1 MDYKA
6 LYDERKANVLDLL
19 KKGIQFYTNL
29 NDEEKTSSLIDLAS
43 SVQNGKFSIVVVG
56 QFSAGK
62 STFLNA
68 LMGEKYLPSFT
79 TETTATINFLRS
91 VNESPTKKP
100 LIKVNY
106 KDGKEERCEE
116 VTLEN
121 IEKFVSTK
129 GVDVAKNILSV
140 EVFLDSKYLNDGV
153 SLVDSPG
160 LNGVLEGHEQITND
174 QIDRSHAAIFMFN
187 AKQPG
192 SKSDFEKLNMLLR
205 KCNSVLIVLNQKD
218 LVKEDEQTIDD
229 VVHNL
234 KQNYAK
240 YFNTDQLP
248 EIFPIS
254 SYQALVARSKRK
266 LDYNGKTDFS
276 AEQRQDLLDSSE
288 IESFETR
295 LIKYLTQGE
304 KAQKEL
310 LSPVEKV
317 YAFLTETEASI
328 ASEIEQLSNTVDAD
342 EIRLQIS
349 QLKDELETLS
359 AKLNSTRTDIRNKVS
374 DILRDAEM
382 EIKASAADTK
392 ASCLNQITDA
402 EDLEELE
409 ANARIYTNRVYNK
422 YIQIWEDVSTK
433 ADRRYRE
440 LIADEYN
447 EYASAI
453 EERMREKQGG
463 KSIEFSKISLD
474 GSVFEVD
481 IDIDDFLE
489 KRSELLQQMD
499 EGSDRLDAL
508 QLEEIKAKENKAKLE
523 RLERAKAQL
532 QENRRLDIKA
542 LGDRPQIETYETKE
556 SRFVG
561 TGIKGVIKIFWTGTP
576 VEEINVTKRDD
587 SAQREYDR
595 QRVEIEENCKREIES
610 LELQKQSIPT
620 TNADLIALKIKQ
632 IERANQKQQQQLD
645 DLMATYEK
653 NKAKI
658 QRSKKRQAEAYV
670 EGLIEGIEKENLYKI
685 YEMLRNN
692 KDAMTNVAL
701 DVLQMELQSVIS
713 RKKEDI
719 ERREKQLSSSQ
730 EEKAKLIEDLMA
742 TKSTLSLIKEEVN
755 SCKAELNSIQI
766 DKIKRS

>member
-276 AEQRQDLLDSSE
+276 AEQRQDLLDSSG
-288 IESFETR
+288 IEAFETR

-342 EIRLQIS
+342 EVRLQIS

-422 YIQIWEDVSTK
+422 YIQIWEDVSAK
-433 ADRRYRE
+433 VDRRYRE

-463 KSIEFSKISLD
+463 NSIEFSKISLD
-474 GSVFEVD
+474 GSLFEVD

-499 EGSDRLDAL
+499 EGADRLNAL
-508 QLEEIKAKENKAKLE
+508 QLEEIKAKENNAKLE

-532 QENRRLDIKA
+532 REDRRLDIES
-542 LGDRPQIETYETKE
+542 LGYRPQIQTYTATETRKVGGLKGLWKWVTTG
-556 SRFVG
+556 SRDQNS
-561 TGIKGVIKIFWTGTP
+561 I
-576 VEEINVTKRDD
+576 VTRSDD
-587 SAQREYDR
+587 SARREYDR
-595 QRVEIEENCKREIES
+595 QRVEIEENSRREIEY
-610 LELQKQSIPT
+610 LESQKQLIPT
-620 TNADLIALKIKQ
+620 ADLGSIEAKKRQ
-632 IERANQKQQQQLD
+632 IERAIQRQQQQLE

-670 EGLIEGIEKENLYKI
+670 ENLIEDIEKENLYKI

-692 KDAMTNVAL
+692 KDAMTNAAL

-719 ERREKQLSSSQ
+719 ERREKQLLSSQ
-730 EEKAKLIEDLMA
+730 EEKAKLIEDLTA
-742 TKSTLSLIKEEVN
+742 TKSTLSLIKEEAN
-755 SCKAELNSIQI
+755 SCKADLNSVQI
-766 DKIKRS
+766 DKIKLS

>member
-6 LYDERKANVLDLL
+6 LYDERKGNVLDLL
-19 KKGIQFYTNL
+19 KKAIQFYTNL

-129 GVDVAKNILSV
+129 GVDVAKKILSV

-288 IESFETR
+288 IEAFETR

-317 YAFLTETEASI
+317 HAFLTETEASI

-342 EIRLQIS
+342 EVRLQIS

-422 YIQIWEDVSTK
+422 YIQIWEDVSAK
-433 ADRRYRE
+433 VDRRYRE

-453 EERMREKQGG
+453 EERMREKQGDN
-463 KSIEFSKISLD
+463 SIEFSKISLD
-474 GSVFEVD
+474 GSLFEVD
-481 IDIDDFLE
+481 IDIDDFFE

-499 EGSDRLDAL
+499 EGADRLDAL
-508 QLEEIKAKENKAKLE
+508 QLEEIKAKENNAKLE

-532 QENRRLDIKA
+532 REDRRLDIES
-542 LGDRPQIETYETKE
+542 LGYRPQIQTYTATETRKVGGLKGLWKWVTTG
-556 SRFVG
+556 SRDQNS
-561 TGIKGVIKIFWTGTP
+561 I
-576 VEEINVTKRDD
+576 VTRSDD
-587 SAQREYDR
+587 SARREYDR
-595 QRVEIEENCKREIES
+595 QRVEIEENSRREIEY
-610 LELQKQSIPT
+610 LESQKQLIPITDLGSIE
-620 TNADLIALKIKQ
+620 AKKRQ
-632 IERANQKQQQQLD
+632 IERAIQRQQQQLE

-670 EGLIEGIEKENLYKI
+670 ENLIEDIEKENLYKI

-692 KDAMTNVAL
+692 KDVMTNAAL
-701 DVLQMELQSVIS
+701 DILQMELQSVIS

-730 EEKAKLIEDLMA
+730 EEKAKLIEDLTA
-742 TKSTLSLIKEEVN
+742 TKSTLSLIKEEAN
-755 SCKAELNSIQI
+755 SCKAEISSIQT

>member
-1 MDYKA
+1 M
-6 LYDERKANVLDLL
+6 
-19 KKGIQFYTNL
+19 
-29 NDEEKTSSLIDLAS
+29 
-43 SVQNGKFSIVVVG
+43 
-56 QFSAGK
+56 
-62 STFLNA
+62 
-68 LMGEKYLPSFT
+68 
-79 TETTATINFLRS
+79 
-91 VNESPTKKP
+91 NESPTKKP

-153 SLVDSPG
+153 SLVDSTG

-288 IESFETR
+288 IEAFETR

-317 YAFLTETEASI
+317 HAFLTETEASI
-328 ASEIEQLSNTVDAD
+328 ANEIEQLSNTVDAD
-342 EIRLQIS
+342 EVRLQIS

-402 EDLEELE
+402 GDLEELE

-422 YIQIWEDVSTK
+422 YIQIWEDVSAK
-433 ADRRYRE
+433 VDRRYRE

-447 EYASAI
+447 EYASSI

-474 GSVFEVD
+474 GSLFEVD

-499 EGSDRLDAL
+499 EGADRLDAL
-508 QLEEIKAKENKAKLE
+508 QLEEIKAKENNAKLE

-532 QENRRLDIKA
+532 REDRRLDIES
-542 LGDRPQIETYETKE
+542 LGYRPQIQTYTATETRKVGGLKGLWKWVTTG
-556 SRFVG
+556 SRDQNS
-561 TGIKGVIKIFWTGTP
+561 I
-576 VEEINVTKRDD
+576 VTRSDD
-587 SAQREYDR
+587 SARREYDR
-595 QRVEIEENCKREIES
+595 QRVEIEENSRREIEY
-610 LELQKQSIPT
+610 LESQKQLIPT
-620 TNADLIALKIKQ
+620 ADLGSIEAKKRQ
-632 IERANQKQQQQLD
+632 IERAIQRQQQQLE

-670 EGLIEGIEKENLYKI
+670 ENLIEDIEKENLYKI

-692 KDAMTNVAL
+692 KDAMTNAAL

-730 EEKAKLIEDLMA
+730 EEKAKLIDDLTA
-742 TKSTLSLIKEEVN
+742 TKNTLSLIKEEAN
-755 SCKAELNSIQI
+755 SCKAEISSIQT

>member
-276 AEQRQDLLDSSE
+276 AEQRQDLLDSSG
-288 IESFETR
+288 IEAFETR

-342 EIRLQIS
+342 EVRLQIS

-422 YIQIWEDVSTK
+422 YIQIWEDVSAK
-433 ADRRYRE
+433 VDRRYRE

-463 KSIEFSKISLD
+463 NSIEFSKISLD
-474 GSVFEVD
+474 GSLFEVD

-499 EGSDRLDAL
+499 EGADRLDAL
-508 QLEEIKAKENKAKLE
+508 QLEEIKAKENNAKLE

-532 QENRRLDIKA
+532 REDRRLDIES
-542 LGDRPQIETYETKE
+542 LGYRPQIQTYTATETRKVGGLKGLWKWVTTG
-556 SRFVG
+556 SRDQNS
-561 TGIKGVIKIFWTGTP
+561 I
-576 VEEINVTKRDD
+576 VTRSDD
-587 SAQREYDR
+587 SARREYDR
-595 QRVEIEENCKREIES
+595 QRVEIEENSRREIEY
-610 LELQKQSIPT
+610 LESQKQLIPT
-620 TNADLIALKIKQ
+620 ADLGSIEAKKRQ
-632 IERANQKQQQQLD
+632 IERAIQRQQQQLE

-670 EGLIEGIEKENLYKI
+670 ENLIEDIEKENLYKI

-692 KDAMTNVAL
+692 KDAMTNAAL

-719 ERREKQLSSSQ
+719 ERREKQLLSSQ
-730 EEKAKLIEDLMA
+730 EEKAKLIEDLTA
-742 TKSTLSLIKEEVN
+742 TKSTLSLIKEEAN
-755 SCKAELNSIQI
+755 SCKAEISSIQT

>member
-6 LYDERKANVLDLL
+6 LYDGRKANVLDLL
-19 KKGIQFYTNL
+19 KKAIQFYTNL

-129 GVDVAKNILSV
+129 GVDVAKKILSV

-218 LVKEDEQTIDD
+218 LVKEDEQSIDD
-229 VVHNL
+229 VVRNL
-234 KQNYAK
+234 KENYGK

-276 AEQRQDLLDSSE
+276 AEQKQDLLDSSE
-288 IESFETR
+288 IEAFETR

-310 LSPVEKV
+310 LSPIEKV
-317 YAFLTETEASI
+317 HAFLTETEASI
-328 ASEIEQLSNTVDAD
+328 ANDIEQLSNTVDAD
-342 EIRLQIS
+342 EVRLQIS

-422 YIQIWEDVSTK
+422 YIQIWEDVSAK
-433 ADRRYRE
+433 VDRRYRE

-474 GSVFEVD
+474 GSLFEVD
-481 IDIDDFLE
+481 IDIDEFLV

-499 EGSDRLDAL
+499 EGVDRLDAL
-508 QLEEIKAKENKAKLE
+508 QLEEIRAKENNIKLE

-532 QENRRLDIKA
+532 REERRLDIES
-542 LGDRPQIETYETKE
+542 LGYRPQIETYTTIE
-556 SRFVG
+556 SREVG
-561 TGIKGVIKIFWTGTP
+561 GIKGFFKKIWSGSANQDFT
-576 VEEINVTKRDD
+576 VTRSND
-587 SAQREYDR
+587 SARKEYDR
-595 QRVEIEENCKREIES
+595 QRMEIEENSRREIEY
-610 LELQKQSIPT
+610 LESQKQLIPT
-620 TNADLIALKIKQ
+620 ADLGSIEAKKRQ
-632 IERANQKQQQQLD
+632 IERAIQRQQQQLE

-670 EGLIEGIEKENLYKI
+670 ENLIEDIEKENLYKI

-692 KDAMTNVAL
+692 KDAMTNAAL

-730 EEKAKLIEDLMA
+730 EEKAKLIEDLMT
-742 TKSTLSLIKEEVN
+742 TKNTLSLIKEEAN
-755 SCKAELNSIQI
+755 SCKAEISSIQT

>member
-19 KKGIQFYTNL
+19 KKAIQFYTNL

-317 YAFLTETEASI
+317 HAFLTETEASI
-328 ASEIEQLSNTVDAD
+328 ANEIEQLSNTVDAD
-342 EIRLQIS
+342 EVRFQIS

-359 AKLNSTRTDIRNKVS
+359 AKLNSTRTDIRNKVT

-422 YIQIWEDVSTK
+422 YIQIWEDVSAK
-433 ADRRYRE
+433 VDRRYRE

-447 EYASAI
+447 EYASSI

-474 GSVFEVD
+474 GSLFEVD
-481 IDIDDFLE
+481 IDIDDFLQ

-499 EGSDRLDAL
+499 EGADRLDAL
-508 QLEEIKAKENKAKLE
+508 QLEEIKAKENNAKLE

-532 QENRRLDIKA
+532 REDRRLDIES
-542 LGDRPQIETYETKE
+542 LGYRPQIQTYTATETRKVGGLKGLWKWVTTG
-556 SRFVG
+556 SRDQNS
-561 TGIKGVIKIFWTGTP
+561 I
-576 VEEINVTKRDD
+576 VTRSDD
-587 SAQREYDR
+587 SARREYDR
-595 QRVEIEENCKREIES
+595 QRVEIEENSRREIEY
-610 LELQKQSIPT
+610 LESQKQLIPT
-620 TNADLIALKIKQ
+620 ADLGSIEAKKRQ
-632 IERANQKQQQQLD
+632 IERAIQRQQQQLE

-670 EGLIEGIEKENLYKI
+670 ENLIEDIEKENLYKI

-692 KDAMTNVAL
+692 KDAMTNAAL

-730 EEKAKLIEDLMA
+730 EEKAKLIEDLTA
-742 TKSTLSLIKEEVN
+742 TKNTLSLIKEEAN
-755 SCKAELNSIQI
+755 SCKAEISSIQT

>member
-129 GVDVAKNILSV
+129 GVDVAKNISSV

-218 LVKEDEQTIDD
+218 LVKEDEQSIDD

-234 KQNYAK
+234 KKNYAK

-276 AEQRQDLLDSSE
+276 AEQKQDLLDSSE
-288 IESFETR
+288 IEAFETR

-317 YAFLTETEASI
+317 HAFLTETEASI

-342 EIRLQIS
+342 EVRLQIS

-422 YIQIWEDVSTK
+422 YIQIWEDVSAK
-433 ADRRYRE
+433 VDRRYRE

-474 GSVFEVD
+474 GSLFEVD
-481 IDIDDFLE
+481 IDIDDFFE

-499 EGSDRLDAL
+499 EGADRLDAL
-508 QLEEIKAKENKAKLE
+508 QLEEIKAKENNAKLE

-532 QENRRLDIKA
+532 REDRRLDIES
-542 LGDRPQIETYETKE
+542 LGYRPQIQTYTATETRKVGGLKGLWKWVTTG
-556 SRFVG
+556 SRDQNS
-561 TGIKGVIKIFWTGTP
+561 I
-576 VEEINVTKRDD
+576 VTRSDD
-587 SAQREYDR
+587 SARREYDR
-595 QRVEIEENCKREIES
+595 QRVEIEENSRREIEY
-610 LELQKQSIPT
+610 LESQKQLIPITDLGSIE
-620 TNADLIALKIKQ
+620 AKKRQ
-632 IERANQKQQQQLD
+632 IERAIQRQQQQLE

-670 EGLIEGIEKENLYKI
+670 ENLIEDIEKENLYKI

-692 KDAMTNVAL
+692 KDVMTNAAL
-701 DVLQMELQSVIS
+701 DILQMELQSVIS

-742 TKSTLSLIKEEVN
+742 TKSTLSLIKEEAN
-755 SCKAELNSIQI
+755 SCKAEISSIQT

>member
-6 LYDERKANVLDLL
+6 LYDERKGNVLDLL
-19 KKGIQFYTNL
+19 KKAIQFYTNL

-129 GVDVAKNILSV
+129 GVDVAKKILSV

-276 AEQRQDLLDSSE
+276 AEQKQDLLDSSK
-288 IESFETR
+288 IEAFETR

-317 YAFLTETEASI
+317 HAFLTETEASI

-342 EIRLQIS
+342 EVRLQIS

-422 YIQIWEDVSTK
+422 YIQIWEDVSAK
-433 ADRRYRE
+433 VDRRYRE

-453 EERMREKQGG
+453 EERMREKQGDN
-463 KSIEFSKISLD
+463 SIEFSKISLD
-474 GSVFEVD
+474 GSLFEVD
-481 IDIDDFLE
+481 IDIDDFFE
-489 KRSELLQQMD
+489 KRSELLQMD
-499 EGSDRLDAL
+499 EGADRLDAL
-508 QLEEIKAKENKAKLE
+508 QLEEIKAKENNAKLE

-532 QENRRLDIKA
+532 REDRRLDIES
-542 LGDRPQIETYETKE
+542 LGYRPQIQTYTATETRKVGGLKGLWKWVTTG
-556 SRFVG
+556 SRDQNS
-561 TGIKGVIKIFWTGTP
+561 I
-576 VEEINVTKRDD
+576 VTRSDD
-587 SAQREYDR
+587 SARREYDR
-595 QRVEIEENCKREIES
+595 QRVEIEENSRREIEY
-610 LELQKQSIPT
+610 LESQKQLIPITDLGSIE
-620 TNADLIALKIKQ
+620 AKKRQ
-632 IERANQKQQQQLD
+632 IERAIQRQQQQLE

-670 EGLIEGIEKENLYKI
+670 ENLIEDIEKENLYKI

-692 KDAMTNVAL
+692 KDVMTNAAL
-701 DVLQMELQSVIS
+701 DILQMELQSVIS

-730 EEKAKLIEDLMA
+730 EEKAKLIEDLTA
-742 TKSTLSLIKEEVN
+742 TKSTLSLIKEEAN
-755 SCKAELNSIQI
+755 SCKAEISSIQT

>member
-6 LYDERKANVLDLL
+6 LYDERKGNVLDLL
-19 KKGIQFYTNL
+19 KKAIQFYTNL

-129 GVDVAKNILSV
+129 GVDVAKKILSV

-276 AEQRQDLLDSSE
+276 AEQKQDLLDSSK
-288 IESFETR
+288 IEAFETR

-317 YAFLTETEASI
+317 HAFLTETEASI
-328 ASEIEQLSNTVDAD
+328 ANDIEQLSNTVDAD
-342 EIRLQIS
+342 EVRLQIS

-422 YIQIWEDVSTK
+422 YIQIWEDVSAK
-433 ADRRYRE
+433 VDRRYRE

-463 KSIEFSKISLD
+463 KSIEFSKINLD

-481 IDIDDFLE
+481 IDIDEFLV

-499 EGSDRLDAL
+499 EGADRLDAL
-508 QLEEIKAKENKAKLE
+508 QLEEIKAKENNAKLE

-532 QENRRLDIKA
+532 REDRRLDIES
-542 LGDRPQIETYETKE
+542 LGYRPQIQTYTATETRKVGGLKGLWKWVTTG
-556 SRFVG
+556 SRDENS
-561 TGIKGVIKIFWTGTP
+561 I
-576 VEEINVTKRDD
+576 VTRSDD
-587 SAQREYDR
+587 SARREYDR
-595 QRVEIEENCKREIES
+595 QRIEIEENSRREIEY
-610 LELQKQSIPT
+610 LESQKQLIPT
-620 TNADLIALKIKQ
+620 ADLGSIEAKKRQ
-632 IERANQKQQQQLD
+632 IERAIQRQQQQLE

-653 NKAKI
+653 NKVKI

-670 EGLIEGIEKENLYKI
+670 ENLIEDIEKENLYKI

-692 KDAMTNVAL
+692 KDVMTNAAL
-701 DVLQMELQSVIS
+701 DILQMELQSVIS

-719 ERREKQLSSSQ
+719 ERHEKQLSSSQ
-730 EEKAKLIEDLMA
+730 EEKAKLIEDLTA
-742 TKSTLSLIKEEVN
+742 TKSTLSLIKEEAN
-755 SCKAELNSIQI
+755 SCKAEISSIQT

>member
-6 LYDERKANVLDLL
+6 LYDERKGNVLDLL
-19 KKGIQFYTNL
+19 KKTIQFYTNL

-276 AEQRQDLLDSSE
+276 VEQKQDLLDSSE
-288 IESFETR
+288 IEAFETR

-317 YAFLTETEASI
+317 HAFLTETEASI
-328 ASEIEQLSNTVDAD
+328 ANDIEQLSNTVDAD
-342 EIRLQIS
+342 EVRLQIS

-359 AKLNSTRTDIRNKVS
+359 VKLNSTRTDIRNKVTN
-374 DILRDAEM
+374 ILRDAER

-402 EDLEELE
+402 EDLEDLE

-422 YIQIWEDVSTK
+422 YIQIWEDVSAK
-433 ADRRYRE
+433 VDRRYRE

-463 KSIEFSKISLD
+463 KSIEFSKINLD

-481 IDIDDFLE
+481 IDIDEFLV

-499 EGSDRLDAL
+499 EGADRLDAL
-508 QLEEIKAKENKAKLE
+508 QLEEIKAKENNAKLE

-532 QENRRLDIKA
+532 REDRRLDIES
-542 LGDRPQIETYETKE
+542 LGYRPQIQTYTATETRKVGGLKGLWKWVTTG
-556 SRFVG
+556 SRDENS
-561 TGIKGVIKIFWTGTP
+561 I
-576 VEEINVTKRDD
+576 VTRSDD
-587 SAQREYDR
+587 SARREYDR
-595 QRVEIEENCKREIES
+595 QRIEIEENSRREIEY
-610 LELQKQSIPT
+610 LESQKQLIPT
-620 TNADLIALKIKQ
+620 TDLGSIEAKKRQ
-632 IERANQKQQQQLD
+632 IERAIQRQQQQLE

-653 NKAKI
+653 NKVKI

-670 EGLIEGIEKENLYKI
+670 ENLIEDIEKENLYKI

-692 KDAMTNVAL
+692 KDAMTNAAL

-742 TKSTLSLIKEEVN
+742 TKNTLSLIKEEAN
-755 SCKAELNSIQI
+755 SCKAEISSIQT

>member
-6 LYDERKANVLDLL
+6 LYDGRKANVLDLL
-19 KKGIQFYTNL
+19 KKAIQFYTNL

-106 KDGKEERCEE
+106 KDGKVESCAE

-218 LVKEDEQTIDD
+218 LVKEDEQSIED
-229 VVHNL
+229 VVRNL
-234 KQNYAK
+234 KENYGK

-276 AEQRQDLLDSSE
+276 ADQKQDLLDSSE
-288 IESFETR
+288 IEAFETR

-317 YAFLTETEASI
+317 HAFLTETEASI
-328 ASEIEQLSNTVDAD
+328 ANDIEQLSNTVDAD
-342 EIRLQIS
+342 EVRLQIS

-359 AKLNSTRTDIRNKVS
+359 VKLNSTRTDIRNKVTN
-374 DILRDAEM
+374 ILRDAEM

-402 EDLEELE
+402 EDLEDLE

-422 YIQIWEDVSTK
+422 YIQIWEDVSAK
-433 ADRRYRE
+433 VDRRYRE

-463 KSIEFSKISLD
+463 KSIEFSKINLD

-481 IDIDDFLE
+481 IDIDEFLV

-499 EGSDRLDAL
+499 EGADRLDAL
-508 QLEEIKAKENKAKLE
+508 QLEEIKAKENNAKLE

-532 QENRRLDIKA
+532 REDRRLDIES
-542 LGDRPQIETYETKE
+542 LGYRPQIQTYTATETRKVGGLKGLWKWVTTG
-556 SRFVG
+556 SRDENS
-561 TGIKGVIKIFWTGTP
+561 I
-576 VEEINVTKRDD
+576 VTRSDD
-587 SAQREYDR
+587 SARREYDR
-595 QRVEIEENCKREIES
+595 QRIEIEENSRREIEY
-610 LELQKQSIPT
+610 LESQKQLIPT
-620 TNADLIALKIKQ
+620 ADLGSIEAKKRQ
-632 IERANQKQQQQLD
+632 IERAIQRQQQQLE

-653 NKAKI
+653 NKVKI

-670 EGLIEGIEKENLYKI
+670 ENLIEDIEKENLYKI

-692 KDAMTNVAL
+692 KDAMTNAAL

-730 EEKAKLIEDLMA
+730 EEKAKLIEDLTA
-742 TKSTLSLIKEEVN
+742 TKNTLSLIKEEAN
-755 SCKAELNSIQI
+755 SCKAEISSIQT

>member
-19 KKGIQFYTNL
+19 KKAIQFYTNL

-254 SYQALVARSKRK
+254 SYQALVSRSKRK

-288 IESFETR
+288 IEAFETR

-317 YAFLTETEASI
+317 HAFLTETEASI

-342 EIRLQIS
+342 EVRLQIS

-422 YIQIWEDVSTK
+422 YIQIWEDVSAK
-433 ADRRYRE
+433 VDRRYRE

-474 GSVFEVD
+474 GSLFEVD
-481 IDIDDFLE
+481 IDIDDFFE

-499 EGSDRLDAL
+499 EGADRLDAL
-508 QLEEIKAKENKAKLE
+508 QLEEIKAKENNVKLE

-532 QENRRLDIKA
+532 REERRLDIEA
-542 LGDRPQIETYETKE
+542 LGNRPQIETYETKE
-556 SRFVG
+556 RRFA
-561 TGIKGVIKIFWTGTP
+561 GIGMKGLIKMFWAGAP
-576 VEEINVTKRDD
+576 EEEINVINRDD
-587 SAQREYDR
+587 SARREYDR
-595 QRVEIEENCKREIES
+595 QRVEIEENSRREIEY
-610 LELQKQSIPT
+610 LESQKQLIPT
-620 TNADLIALKIKQ
+620 ADLGSIEAKKRQ
-632 IERANQKQQQQLD
+632 IERAIQRQQQQLE

-670 EGLIEGIEKENLYKI
+670 ENLIEDIEKENLYKI

-692 KDAMTNVAL
+692 KDVMTNAAL
-701 DVLQMELQSVIS
+701 DILQMELQSVIS

-719 ERREKQLSSSQ
+719 ERREKQLLSSQ
-730 EEKAKLIEDLMA
+730 EEKAKLIEDLTA
-742 TKSTLSLIKEEVN
+742 TKSTLSLIKEEAN
-755 SCKAELNSIQI
+755 SCKAEISSIQT

>member
-6 LYDERKANVLDLL
+6 HYDERKAKVLDLL
-19 KKGIQFYTNL
+19 NKSIQFYSNL
-29 NDEEKTSSLIDLAS
+29 NDEEKTSSLIDLAF

-218 LVKEDEQTIDD
+218 LVKEDEQSIDD
-229 VVHNL
+229 VIHNL

-276 AEQRQDLLDSSE
+276 AEQKQDLLDSSE
-288 IESFETR
+288 IEAFETR

-317 YAFLTETEASI
+317 HAFLTETEASI

-342 EIRLQIS
+342 EVRLQIS

-359 AKLNSTRTDIRNKVS
+359 AKLNSTRTDIRNKVT

-409 ANARIYTNRVYNK
+409 ANARIYTNKVYNK
-422 YIQIWEDVSTK
+422 YIQIWEDVSAK
-433 ADRRYRE
+433 VDRRYRE

-463 KSIEFSKISLD
+463 NSIEFSKISLD
-474 GSVFEVD
+474 GSLFEVN
-481 IDIDDFLE
+481 IDIDDFLV

-499 EGSDRLDAL
+499 EGADRLDAL
-508 QLEEIKAKENKAKLE
+508 QLEEIKAKENNVRLE
-523 RLERAKAQL
+523 RLEKAKAQL
-532 QENRRLDIKA
+532 RESKNLDLQA
-542 LGDRPQIETYETKE
+542 LHIRPQIETYTTTETRKVGGLKGLWKWVTTG
-556 SRFVG
+556 SRDQNS
-561 TGIKGVIKIFWTGTP
+561 I
-576 VEEINVTKRDD
+576 VTRSDD
-587 SAQREYDR
+587 SARREYDR
-595 QRVEIEENCKREIES
+595 QRVEIEENYKREIES

-620 TNADLIALKIKQ
+620 TNPELIALKIKQ
-632 IERANQKQQQQLD
+632 IERANQRQQQQLD

-670 EGLIEGIEKENLYKI
+670 EGLIEDIEKENLYKI

-692 KDAMTNVAL
+692 KDTMTNAVL
-701 DVLQMELQSVIS
+701 DILQMELQSVIS
-713 RKKEDI
+713 RKKGEV
-719 ERREKQLSSSQ
+719 ELREKQLSSSQ
-730 EEKAKLIEDLMA
+730 EEKAKLIDDLTA
-742 TKSTLSLIKEEVN
+742 TKSTLSLIKEEAN
-755 SCKAELNSIQI
+755 SCKAELNSIQT

>member
-6 LYDERKANVLDLL
+6 LYDERKGNVLDLL

-276 AEQRQDLLDSSE
+276 VEQKQDLLDSSE
-288 IESFETR
+288 IEVFETR

-310 LSPVEKV
+310 LSPVEKI

-342 EIRLQIS
+342 EVRLQIS

-359 AKLNSTRTDIRNKVS
+359 AKLNSTRTDIRNKVT

-422 YIQIWEDVSTK
+422 YIQIWEDVSAK
-433 ADRRYRE
+433 VDRRYRE

-447 EYASAI
+447 EYASTI

-463 KSIEFSKISLD
+463 NSIEFSKISLD
-474 GSVFEVD
+474 GSLFEVD
-481 IDIDDFLE
+481 IDIDDFLQ

-499 EGSDRLDAL
+499 EGADRLDAL
-508 QLEEIKAKENKAKLE
+508 QLEEIRAKENNVKLE

-532 QENRRLDIKA
+532 REERRLDIEA
-542 LGDRPQIETYETKE
+542 LGNRPQIETYETKE
-556 SRFVG
+556 RRFAG
-561 TGIKGVIKIFWTGTP
+561 IGIKGLIKTLWAGAP
-576 VEEINVTKRDD
+576 VEEINVINRDD
-587 SAQREYDR
+587 SARREYDR
-595 QRVEIEENCKREIES
+595 QRVEIEENRRREIEY
-610 LELQKQSIPT
+610 LESQKQLIPT
-620 TNADLIALKIKQ
+620 TDLGSIEAKKRQ
-632 IERANQKQQQQLD
+632 IERSIQRQQQQLE

-658 QRSKKRQAEAYV
+658 QRSKKRRAEAYV
-670 EGLIEGIEKENLYKI
+670 ENLIEDIEKENLYKI

-692 KDAMTNVAL
+692 KDVMTNAAL
-701 DVLQMELQSVIS
+701 DILQLELQSVIS

-730 EEKAKLIEDLMA
+730 EEKAKLIEDLTA
-742 TKSTLSLIKEEVN
+742 TKNTLSTIKEEAN
-755 SCKAELNSIQI
+755 SCKAVISSIQT

>member
-1 MDYKA
+1 M
-6 LYDERKANVLDLL
+6 
-19 KKGIQFYTNL
+19 
-29 NDEEKTSSLIDLAS
+29 
-43 SVQNGKFSIVVVG
+43 
-56 QFSAGK
+56 
-62 STFLNA
+62 
-68 LMGEKYLPSFT
+68 
-79 TETTATINFLRS
+79 
-91 VNESPTKKP
+91 NESPTKKP

-276 AEQRQDLLDSSE
+276 TEQKQDLLDSSE
-288 IESFETR
+288 IEAFETR

-342 EIRLQIS
+342 EVRFQIS

-359 AKLNSTRTDIRNKVS
+359 AKLNSTRTDIRNKVA

-422 YIQIWEDVSTK
+422 YIQIWEDVSAK
-433 ADRRYRE
+433 VDRRYRE

-463 KSIEFSKISLD
+463 NSIEFSKISLD
-474 GSVFEVD
+474 GSLFEVD

-499 EGSDRLDAL
+499 EEADRLDAL

-523 RLERAKAQL
+523 RLERAKVQL
-532 QENRRLDIKA
+532 RENRKLDIDS
-542 LGDRPQIETYETKE
+542 LGDRPKIETYEAKE
-556 SRFVG
+556 SRFAG
-561 TGIKGVIKIFWTGTP
+561 TGIKGLIKIFWTGAP

-595 QRVEIEENCKREIES
+595 QRMEIEENCKREIES

-620 TNADLIALKIKQ
+620 TNVDLIALKIKQ

-692 KDAMTNVAL
+692 KDVMTNAAL
-701 DVLQMELQSVIS
+701 DVLQLELQSVIS

-730 EEKAKLIEDLMA
+730 EEKTKLIEDLTA

>member
-19 KKGIQFYTNL
+19 KKAIQFYTNL

-116 VTLEN
+116 VTLEY

-218 LVKEDEQTIDD
+218 LVKEDEQSIDD

-276 AEQRQDLLDSSE
+276 AEQKQDLLDSSE
-288 IESFETR
+288 IEAFETR

-317 YAFLTETEASI
+317 HTFLTETEASI

-342 EIRLQIS
+342 EVRLQIS
-349 QLKDELETLS
+349 QLKDEFETLS

-422 YIQIWEDVSTK
+422 YIQIWEDVSAK
-433 ADRRYRE
+433 VDRRYRE

-453 EERMREKQGG
+453 EERMIEKQGG

-474 GSVFEVD
+474 GSLFEVD
-481 IDIDDFLE
+481 IDIDDFFE

-499 EGSDRLDAL
+499 EGADRLDAL
-508 QLEEIKAKENKAKLE
+508 QLEEIKAKENNAKLE

-532 QENRRLDIKA
+532 REDRRLDIES
-542 LGDRPQIETYETKE
+542 LGYRPQIQTYTATETRKVGGLKGLWKWVITG
-556 SRFVG
+556 SRDQNS
-561 TGIKGVIKIFWTGTP
+561 I
-576 VEEINVTKRDD
+576 VTRSDD
-587 SAQREYDR
+587 SARREYDR
-595 QRVEIEENCKREIES
+595 QRVEIEENSRREIEY
-610 LELQKQSIPT
+610 LESQKQLIPITDLGSIE
-620 TNADLIALKIKQ
+620 AKKRQ
-632 IERANQKQQQQLD
+632 IERAIQRQQQQLE

-670 EGLIEGIEKENLYKI
+670 ENLIEDIEKENLYKI

-692 KDAMTNVAL
+692 KDVMTNAAL
-701 DVLQMELQSVIS
+701 DILQMELQSVIS

-730 EEKAKLIEDLMA
+730 EEKAKLIEDLTA
-742 TKSTLSLIKEEVN
+742 TKSTLSLIKEEAN
-755 SCKAELNSIQI
+755 SCKAEISSIQT

>member
-276 AEQRQDLLDSSE
+276 AEQKQDLLDSSK
-288 IESFETR
+288 IEAFETR

-317 YAFLTETEASI
+317 HAFLTETEASI

-342 EIRLQIS
+342 EVRLQIS

-422 YIQIWEDVSTK
+422 YIQIWEDVSAK
-433 ADRRYRE
+433 VDRRYRE

-463 KSIEFSKISLD
+463 NSIEFSKISLD
-474 GSVFEVD
+474 GSLFEVD

-499 EGSDRLDAL
+499 EGADRLDAL
-508 QLEEIKAKENKAKLE
+508 QLEEIKAKENNAKLE

-532 QENRRLDIKA
+532 REDRRLDIES
-542 LGDRPQIETYETKE
+542 LGYRPQIQTYTATETRKVGGLKGLWKWVTTG
-556 SRFVG
+556 SRDQNS
-561 TGIKGVIKIFWTGTP
+561 I
-576 VEEINVTKRDD
+576 VTRSDD
-587 SAQREYDR
+587 SARREYDR
-595 QRVEIEENCKREIES
+595 QRVEIEENSRREIEY
-610 LELQKQSIPT
+610 LESQKQLIPITDLGSIE
-620 TNADLIALKIKQ
+620 AKKRQ
-632 IERANQKQQQQLD
+632 IERAIQRQQQQLE

-670 EGLIEGIEKENLYKI
+670 ENLIEDIEKENLYKI

-692 KDAMTNVAL
+692 KDVMTNAAL
-701 DVLQMELQSVIS
+701 DILQMELQSVIS

-730 EEKAKLIEDLMA
+730 EEKAKLIEDLTA
-742 TKSTLSLIKEEVN
+742 TKSTLSLIKEEAN
-755 SCKAELNSIQI
+755 SCKAEISSIQT

>member
-19 KKGIQFYTNL
+19 KKAIQFYTNL

-276 AEQRQDLLDSSE
+276 AEQRQDLLDSSG
-288 IESFETR
+288 IEAFETR

-342 EIRLQIS
+342 EVRLQIS

-422 YIQIWEDVSTK
+422 YIQIWEDVSAK
-433 ADRRYRE
+433 VDRRYRE

-463 KSIEFSKISLD
+463 NSIEFSKISLD
-474 GSVFEVD
+474 GSLFEVD
-481 IDIDDFLE
+481 IDIDDFLQ

-499 EGSDRLDAL
+499 EGADRLDAL
-508 QLEEIKAKENKAKLE
+508 QLEEIIAKENNAKLE

-532 QENRRLDIKA
+532 REDRRLDIES
-542 LGDRPQIETYETKE
+542 LGYRPQIETYTTIE
-556 SRFVG
+556 SREVG
-561 TGIKGVIKIFWTGTP
+561 GIKGFFKKIWSGSANQDFT
-576 VEEINVTKRDD
+576 VTRSND
-587 SAQREYDR
+587 SARKEYDR
-595 QRVEIEENCKREIES
+595 QRVEIEENSRREIEY
-610 LELQKQSIPT
+610 LESQKQLIPT
-620 TNADLIALKIKQ
+620 ADLGSIEAKKRQ
-632 IERANQKQQQQLD
+632 IERAIQRQQQQLE

-670 EGLIEGIEKENLYKI
+670 ENLIEDIQKENLYKI

-692 KDAMTNVAL
+692 KDAMTNAAL

-719 ERREKQLSSSQ
+719 ERREKQLLSSQ
-730 EEKAKLIEDLMA
+730 EEKAKLIEDLTA
-742 TKSTLSLIKEEVN
+742 TKSTLSLIKEEAN
-755 SCKAELNSIQI
+755 SCKAEISSIQT

>member
-19 KKGIQFYTNL
+19 KKAIQFYTNL

-276 AEQRQDLLDSSE
+276 AEQKQDLLDSSE

-317 YAFLTETEASI
+317 HAFLTETEASI

-342 EIRLQIS
+342 EVRLQIS

-422 YIQIWEDVSTK
+422 YIQIWEDVSAK
-433 ADRRYRE
+433 VDRRYRE

-453 EERMREKQGG
+453 EERMREKQGDN
-463 KSIEFSKISLD
+463 SIEFSKISLD
-474 GSVFEVD
+474 GSLFEVD

-499 EGSDRLDAL
+499 EGADRLDAL
-508 QLEEIKAKENKAKLE
+508 QLEEIKAKENNVKLE
-523 RLERAKAQL
+523 RLERAKVQL
-532 QENRRLDIKA
+532 REERRLDIEA
-542 LGDRPQIETYETKE
+542 LGNRPQIETYETKE
-556 SRFVG
+556 RRFAG
-561 TGIKGVIKIFWTGTP
+561 MGIKGLIKMLWAGAP
-576 VEEINVTKRDD
+576 VEEINVINRDD
-587 SAQREYDR
+587 SARREYDR
-595 QRVEIEENCKREIES
+595 QRVEIEENSRREIEY
-610 LELQKQSIPT
+610 LESQKQLIPT
-620 TNADLIALKIKQ
+620 TDLGSIEAKKRQ
-632 IERANQKQQQQLD
+632 IERSIQRQQQQLE

-670 EGLIEGIEKENLYKI
+670 ENLIEDIEKENLYKI

-692 KDAMTNVAL
+692 KDVMTNVAL
-701 DVLQMELQSVIS
+701 DILQMELQSVIS

-730 EEKAKLIEDLMA
+730 EEKAKLIEDLTA
-742 TKSTLSLIKEEVN
+742 TKNTLSVIKEEAN
-755 SCKAELNSIQI
+755 SCKAVISSIQT

>member
-19 KKGIQFYTNL
+19 KRAIQFYTNL

-317 YAFLTETEASI
+317 HAFLTETEASI

-342 EIRLQIS
+342 EVHLQIS

-422 YIQIWEDVSTK
+422 YIQIWEDVSAK
-433 ADRRYRE
+433 VDRRYRE

-447 EYASAI
+447 EYASSI

-474 GSVFEVD
+474 GSLFEVD
-481 IDIDDFLE
+481 IDIDDFLQ

-499 EGSDRLDAL
+499 EGADRLDAL
-508 QLEEIKAKENKAKLE
+508 QMEEIIAKENNAKLE

-532 QENRRLDIKA
+532 REDRRLDIES
-542 LGDRPQIETYETKE
+542 LGYRPQIETYTTIE
-556 SRFVG
+556 SREVG
-561 TGIKGVIKIFWTGTP
+561 GIKGFLKKIWSGSANQDFT
-576 VEEINVTKRDD
+576 VTRSND
-587 SAQREYDR
+587 SARKEYDR
-595 QRVEIEENCKREIES
+595 QRVEIEENSRREIEY
-610 LELQKQSIPT
+610 LESQKQLIPT
-620 TNADLIALKIKQ
+620 ADLGSIEAKKRQ
-632 IERANQKQQQQLD
+632 IERAIQRQQQQLE

-670 EGLIEGIEKENLYKI
+670 ENLIEDIEKENLYKI

-692 KDAMTNVAL
+692 KDAMTNAAL

-730 EEKAKLIEDLMA
+730 EEKAKLIDDLTA
-742 TKSTLSLIKEEVN
+742 TKSTLSLIKEEAN
-755 SCKAELNSIQI
+755 SCKAEISSIQT

>member
-276 AEQRQDLLDSSE
+276 AEQRQDLLDSSG
-288 IESFETR
+288 IEAFETR

-342 EIRLQIS
+342 EVRLQIS

-422 YIQIWEDVSTK
+422 YIQIWEDVSAK
-433 ADRRYRE
+433 VDRRYRE

-463 KSIEFSKISLD
+463 NSIEFSKISLD
-474 GSVFEVD
+474 GSLFEVD

-499 EGSDRLDAL
+499 EGADRLDAL
-508 QLEEIKAKENKAKLE
+508 QLEEIKAKENNAKLE

-532 QENRRLDIKA
+532 REDRRLDIES
-542 LGDRPQIETYETKE
+542 LGYRPQIQTYTATETRKVGGLKGLWKWVTTG
-556 SRFVG
+556 SRDQNS
-561 TGIKGVIKIFWTGTP
+561 I
-576 VEEINVTKRDD
+576 VTRSDD
-587 SAQREYDR
+587 SARREYDR
-595 QRVEIEENCKREIES
+595 QRVEIEENSRREIEY
-610 LELQKQSIPT
+610 LESQKQLIPT
-620 TNADLIALKIKQ
+620 ADLGSIEAKKRQ
-632 IERANQKQQQQLD
+632 IERAIQRQQQQLE

-670 EGLIEGIEKENLYKI
+670 ENLIEDIEKENLYKI

-692 KDAMTNVAL
+692 KDAMTNAAL

-719 ERREKQLSSSQ
+719 ERREKQLLSSQ
-730 EEKAKLIEDLMA
+730 EEKAKLIEDLTA
-742 TKSTLSLIKEEVN
+742 TKSTLSLIKEEAN
-755 SCKAELNSIQI
+755 SCKADLNSVQI
-766 DKIKRS
+766 DKIKLS

>member
-276 AEQRQDLLDSSE
+276 AEQRQDLLDSSG
-288 IESFETR
+288 IEAFETR

-342 EIRLQIS
+342 EVRLQIS

-422 YIQIWEDVSTK
+422 YIQIWEDVSAK
-433 ADRRYRE
+433 VDRRYRE

-463 KSIEFSKISLD
+463 NSIEFSKISLD
-474 GSVFEVD
+474 GSLFEVD
-481 IDIDDFLE
+481 IDIDDFLQ

-499 EGSDRLDAL
+499 EGADRLDAL
-508 QLEEIKAKENKAKLE
+508 QLEEIIAKENNAKLE

-532 QENRRLDIKA
+532 REDRRLDIES
-542 LGDRPQIETYETKE
+542 LGYRPQIETYTTIE
-556 SRFVG
+556 SREVG
-561 TGIKGVIKIFWTGTP
+561 GIKGFFKKIWSGSANQDFT
-576 VEEINVTKRDD
+576 VTRSND
-587 SAQREYDR
+587 SARKEYDR
-595 QRVEIEENCKREIES
+595 QRVEIEENSRREIEY
-610 LELQKQSIPT
+610 LESQKQLIPT
-620 TNADLIALKIKQ
+620 ADLGSIEAKKRQ
-632 IERANQKQQQQLD
+632 IERAIQRQQQQLE

-670 EGLIEGIEKENLYKI
+670 ENLIEDIEKENLYKI

-692 KDAMTNVAL
+692 KDAMTNAAL

-719 ERREKQLSSSQ
+719 ERREKQLLSSQ
-730 EEKAKLIEDLMA
+730 EEKAKLIEDLTA
-742 TKSTLSLIKEEVN
+742 TKSTLSLIKEEAN
-755 SCKAELNSIQI
+755 SCKAEISSIQT

>member
-19 KKGIQFYTNL
+19 KKAIQFYTNL

-288 IESFETR
+288 IEAFETR

-317 YAFLTETEASI
+317 HAFLTETEASI

-342 EIRLQIS
+342 EVRLQIS

-422 YIQIWEDVSTK
+422 YIQIWEDVSAK
-433 ADRRYRE
+433 VDRRYRE

-447 EYASAI
+447 EYASSI

-474 GSVFEVD
+474 GSLFEVD

-499 EGSDRLDAL
+499 EGADRLDAL
-508 QLEEIKAKENKAKLE
+508 QLEEIIAKENNVKLE

-532 QENRRLDIKA
+532 REDRRLDIES
-542 LGDRPQIETYETKE
+542 LGYRPQIETYTATETRKE
-556 SRFVG
+556 GGFRGFVRF
-561 TGIKGVIKIFWTGTP
+561 IWTGSRDKDFT
-576 VEEINVTKRDD
+576 VTRSND
-587 SAQREYDR
+587 SARKEYDR
-595 QRVEIEENCKREIES
+595 QRVEIEENSRREIEY
-610 LELQKQSIPT
+610 LESQKQLIPT
-620 TNADLIALKIKQ
+620 ADLGSIEAKKRQ
-632 IERANQKQQQQLD
+632 IERAIQRQQQQLE

-670 EGLIEGIEKENLYKI
+670 ENLIEDIEKENLYKI

-692 KDAMTNVAL
+692 KDAMTNAAL

-730 EEKAKLIEDLMA
+730 EEKAKLIDDLTA
-742 TKSTLSLIKEEVN
+742 TKSTLSLIKEEAN
-755 SCKAELNSIQI
+755 SCKAEISSIQT

>member
-276 AEQRQDLLDSSE
+276 AEQRQDLLDSSG
-288 IESFETR
+288 IEAFETR

-342 EIRLQIS
+342 EVRLQIS

-422 YIQIWEDVSTK
+422 YIQIWEDVSAK
-433 ADRRYRE
+433 VDRRYRE

-463 KSIEFSKISLD
+463 NSIEFSKISLD
-474 GSVFEVD
+474 GSLFEVD

-499 EGSDRLDAL
+499 EGADRLDAL
-508 QLEEIKAKENKAKLE
+508 QLEEIKAKENNAKLE

-532 QENRRLDIKA
+532 REDRRLDIES
-542 LGDRPQIETYETKE
+542 LGYRPQIQTYTATETRKVGGLKGLWKWVTTG
-556 SRFVG
+556 SRDQNS
-561 TGIKGVIKIFWTGTP
+561 I
-576 VEEINVTKRDD
+576 VTRSDD
-587 SAQREYDR
+587 SARREYDR
-595 QRVEIEENCKREIES
+595 QRVEIEENSRREIEY
-610 LELQKQSIPT
+610 LESQKQLIPT
-620 TNADLIALKIKQ
+620 ADLGSIEAKKRQ
-632 IERANQKQQQQLD
+632 IERAIQRQQQQLE

-670 EGLIEGIEKENLYKI
+670 ENLIEDIEKENLYKI

-692 KDAMTNVAL
+692 KYYMTNDAN
-701 DVLQMELQSVIS
+701 DVLHMELQSVIS

-719 ERREKQLSSSQ
+719 ERREKQLLSSQ
-730 EEKAKLIEDLMA
+730 EEKAKLIEDLTA
-742 TKSTLSLIKEEVN
+742 TKSTLSLIKEEAN
-755 SCKAELNSIQI
+755 SCKADLNSVQI
-766 DKIKRS
+766 DKIKLS

>member
-19 KKGIQFYTNL
+19 KKAIQFYTNL

-317 YAFLTETEASI
+317 HAFLTETEASI
-328 ASEIEQLSNTVDAD
+328 ANEIEQLSNTVDAD
-342 EIRLQIS
+342 EVRLQIS

-422 YIQIWEDVSTK
+422 YIQIWEDVSAK
-433 ADRRYRE
+433 VDRRYRE

-447 EYASAI
+447 EYASSI

-463 KSIEFSKISLD
+463 KSIEFSKINLD
-474 GSVFEVD
+474 GSLFEVD

-499 EGSDRLDAL
+499 EGADRLDAL
-508 QLEEIKAKENKAKLE
+508 QLEEIKAKENNAKLE

-532 QENRRLDIKA
+532 REDRRLDIES
-542 LGDRPQIETYETKE
+542 LGYRPQIQTYTATETRKVGGLKGLWKWVTTG
-556 SRFVG
+556 SRDQNS
-561 TGIKGVIKIFWTGTP
+561 I
-576 VEEINVTKRDD
+576 VTRSDD
-587 SAQREYDR
+587 SARREYDR
-595 QRVEIEENCKREIES
+595 QRVEIEENSRREIEY
-610 LELQKQSIPT
+610 LESQKQLIPT
-620 TNADLIALKIKQ
+620 ADLGSIEAKKRQ
-632 IERANQKQQQQLD
+632 IERAIQRQQQQLE

-670 EGLIEGIEKENLYKI
+670 ENLIEDIEKENLYKI

-692 KDAMTNVAL
+692 KDAMTNAAL

-730 EEKAKLIEDLMA
+730 EEKAKLIDDLTA
-742 TKSTLSLIKEEVN
+742 TKNTLSLIKEEAN
-755 SCKAELNSIQI
+755 SCKAEISSIQT

>member
-276 AEQRQDLLDSSE
+276 AEQKQDLLDSSE
-288 IESFETR
+288 IEAFETR

-317 YAFLTETEASI
+317 HAFLTETEASI

-342 EIRLQIS
+342 EVRLQIS

-422 YIQIWEDVSTK
+422 YIQIWEDVSAK
-433 ADRRYRE
+433 VDRRYRE

-463 KSIEFSKISLD
+463 NSIEFSKISLD
-474 GSVFEVD
+474 GSLFEVD

-499 EGSDRLDAL
+499 EGADRLDAL
-508 QLEEIKAKENKAKLE
+508 QLEEIRAKENNVKLE

-532 QENRRLDIKA
+532 RENKSFDLQA
-542 LGDRPQIETYETKE
+542 LGARPKVDTYKTKE
-556 SRFVG
+556 SREIGGFKGFLKFV
-561 TGIKGVIKIFWTGTP
+561 WTGNRK
-576 VEEINVTKRDD
+576 EDIDVTKIND

-620 TNADLIALKIKQ
+620 TNPELIALKIKQ
-632 IERANQKQQQQLD
+632 IERANQRQQQQLD

-670 EGLIEGIEKENLYKI
+670 EGLIEDIEKENLYKI

-692 KDAMTNVAL
+692 KDAMTNAAL

-713 RKKEDI
+713 RKKGEV
-719 ERREKQLSSSQ
+719 ELREKQLSSSQ
-730 EEKAKLIEDLMA
+730 EEKAKLIEDLTA
-742 TKSTLSLIKEEVN
+742 TKSALSLIKEEAN
-755 SCKAELNSIQI
+755 SCKAELNSIQT

>member
-19 KKGIQFYTNL
+19 KKAIQFYTNL

-106 KDGKEERCEE
+106 KDGKVESCAE

-121 IEKFVSTK
+121 IEKFVSTN

-218 LVKEDEQTIDD
+218 LVKEYEQSIED
-229 VVHNL
+229 VVRNL
-234 KQNYAK
+234 KENYAK

-276 AEQRQDLLDSSE
+276 ADQKQDLLDSSG
-288 IESFETR
+288 IEAFETR

-317 YAFLTETEASI
+317 HAFLTETEASI
-328 ASEIEQLSNTVDAD
+328 ANDIEQLSNTVDAD
-342 EIRLQIS
+342 EVRLQIS

-359 AKLNSTRTDIRNKVS
+359 VKLNSTRTDIRNKVT

-422 YIQIWEDVSTK
+422 YIQIWEDVSAK
-433 ADRRYRE
+433 VDRRYRE

-463 KSIEFSKISLD
+463 KSIEFSKINLD
-474 GSVFEVD
+474 GSVFEID
-481 IDIDDFLE
+481 IDIDEFLV

-499 EGSDRLDAL
+499 EGADRLDAL
-508 QLEEIKAKENKAKLE
+508 QLEEIKAKENNAKLE

-532 QENRRLDIKA
+532 REDRRLDIES
-542 LGDRPQIETYETKE
+542 LGYRPQIQTYTATETRKVGGLKGLWKWMTTG
-556 SRFVG
+556 SRDENS
-561 TGIKGVIKIFWTGTP
+561 I
-576 VEEINVTKRDD
+576 VTRSDD
-587 SAQREYDR
+587 SARREYDR
-595 QRVEIEENCKREIES
+595 QRIEIEENSRREIEY
-610 LELQKQSIPT
+610 LESQKQLIPT
-620 TNADLIALKIKQ
+620 ADLGSIEAKKRQ
-632 IERANQKQQQQLD
+632 IERAIQRQQQQLE
-645 DLMATYEK
+645 DLMATYER

-670 EGLIEGIEKENLYKI
+670 ENLIEDIEKENLYKI

-692 KDAMTNVAL
+692 KDTMTNAAL

-730 EEKAKLIEDLMA
+730 EEKAKLIEDLTA
-742 TKSTLSLIKEEVN
+742 TKSTLSLIKEEAN
-755 SCKAELNSIQI
+755 SCKAEISSIQT

>member
-6 LYDERKANVLDLL
+6 LYDGRKANVLDLL
-19 KKGIQFYTNL
+19 KKAIQFYTNL

-106 KDGKEERCEE
+106 KDGKVESCAE

-218 LVKEDEQTIDD
+218 LVKEDEQSIED
-229 VVHNL
+229 VVRNL
-234 KQNYAK
+234 KENYGK

-276 AEQRQDLLDSSE
+276 ADQKQDLLDSSE
-288 IESFETR
+288 IEAFETR

-317 YAFLTETEASI
+317 HAFLTETEASI
-328 ASEIEQLSNTVDAD
+328 ANDIEQLSNTVDAD
-342 EIRLQIS
+342 EVRLQIS

-359 AKLNSTRTDIRNKVS
+359 VKLNSTRTDIRNKVTN
-374 DILRDAEM
+374 ILRDAEM

-402 EDLEELE
+402 EDLEDLE

-422 YIQIWEDVSTK
+422 YIQIWEDVSAK
-433 ADRRYRE
+433 VDRRYRE

-463 KSIEFSKISLD
+463 KSIEFSKINLD

-481 IDIDDFLE
+481 IDIDEFLV

-499 EGSDRLDAL
+499 EGADRLDAL
-508 QLEEIKAKENKAKLE
+508 QLEEIKAKENNAKLE

-532 QENRRLDIKA
+532 REDRRLDIES
-542 LGDRPQIETYETKE
+542 LGYRPQIQTYTATETRKVGGLKGLWKWVTTG
-556 SRFVG
+556 SRDENS
-561 TGIKGVIKIFWTGTP
+561 I
-576 VEEINVTKRDD
+576 VTRSDD
-587 SAQREYDR
+587 SARREYDR
-595 QRVEIEENCKREIES
+595 QRIEIEENSRREIEY
-610 LELQKQSIPT
+610 LESQKQLIPT
-620 TNADLIALKIKQ
+620 ADLGSIEAKKRQ
-632 IERANQKQQQQLD
+632 IERAIQRQQQQLE

-653 NKAKI
+653 NKVKI

-670 EGLIEGIEKENLYKI
+670 ENLIEDIEKENLYKI

-692 KDAMTNVAL
+692 KDAMTNAAL

-742 TKSTLSLIKEEVN
+742 TKNTLSLIKEEAN
-755 SCKAELNSIQI
+755 SCKAEISSIQT

>member
-19 KKGIQFYTNL
+19 KKAIQFYTNL

-129 GVDVAKNILSV
+129 GVDVAKKILSV

-218 LVKEDEQTIDD
+218 LVKEEEQSIEE
-229 VVHNL
+229 VVMNL
-234 KQNYAK
+234 KKSYAK

-276 AEQRQDLLDSSE
+276 AEQKQDLLDSSE
-288 IESFETR
+288 IEAFEER
-295 LIKYLTQGE
+295 LTKYLTQGE

-317 YAFLTETEASI
+317 HAFLTETEASI

-342 EIRLQIS
+342 EVRLQIS

-359 AKLNSTRTDIRNKVS
+359 AKLNSSRTDIRNKVA
-374 DILRDAEM
+374 DILRDAET

-392 ASCLNQITDA
+392 ANCINQITNT

-409 ANARIYTNRVYNK
+409 SNASIYTNGIYNK
-422 YIQIWEDVSTK
+422 YIQIWDSVSGK
-433 ADRRYRE
+433 VDKRYRE

-447 EYASAI
+447 EYASSI
-453 EERMREKQGG
+453 EERLREKQGSG
-463 KSIEFSKISLD
+463 SIEFSKIKLD

-481 IDIDDFLE
+481 IDIDDFLT
-489 KRSELLQQMD
+489 KRAEILQQMD
-499 EGSDRLDAL
+499 EDTDRLDAL
-508 QLEEIKAKENKAKLE
+508 QLEEIKAKENNVKLE
-523 RLERAKAQL
+523 RLERAKVQL
-532 QENRRLDIKA
+532 RENKSLDLQA
-542 LGDRPQIETYETKE
+542 LGARPQVDTYITTE
-556 SRFVG
+556 SRSVR
-561 TGIKGVIKIFWTGTP
+561 GIKGFIRWVWTGSGSEDVTT
-576 VEEINVTKRDD
+576 TKRDN
-587 SAQREYDR
+587 SAQVEYDR
-595 QRVEIEENCKREIES
+595 QRIEIEENSRREIES
-610 LELQKQSIPT
+610 LELQKQNIPAS
-620 TNADLIALKIKQ
+620 NPDLIAFKIKQ
-632 IERANQKQQQQLD
+632 IERANQKRQQQID

-653 NKAKI
+653 NQERI
-658 QRSKKRQAEAYV
+658 RRSKKRQAQAYV
-670 EGLIEGIEKENLYKI
+670 EGLIEDIERENLNKI

-692 KDAMTNVAL
+692 KDMMTNAVL
-701 DVLQMELQSVIS
+701 DILQMELQSVIS

-719 ERREKQLSSSQ
+719 ELREKQLSVSQ
-730 EEKAKLIEDLMA
+730 EEKTKMIDNLTA
-742 TKSTLSLIKEEVN
+742 TKKGLSNIM
-755 SCKAELNSIQI
+755 AEADACAAEINSIQT
-766 DKIKRS
+766 DKIIRS